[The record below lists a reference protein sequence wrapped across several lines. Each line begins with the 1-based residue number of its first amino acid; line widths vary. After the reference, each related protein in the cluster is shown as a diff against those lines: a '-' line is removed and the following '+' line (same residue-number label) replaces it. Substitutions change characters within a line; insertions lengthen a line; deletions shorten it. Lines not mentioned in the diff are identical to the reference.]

1 MNATHPLG
9 QLIQS
14 IEDGNGWTLRHI
26 ARRIESSGMSMSH
39 THLGNL
45 KNKPIQSVTSNMLEA
60 LSVGLG
66 VSQGEVASAALASM
80 GVLIRTEGGGLD
92 VAITRDPALTDFDR
106 RLLRAMVR
114 EIRDARRDEH
124 ESTDRAQ
131 ARSDHPSVA
140 GKPQPDGATIHEL
153 RPARQWW
160 LEDDVAADSGVRD
173 LDAEDAEAAERG
185 EESQDPEDHR

>member
-26 ARRIESSGMSMSH
+26 ARRVEASGMSMSH

-60 LSVGLG
+60 LSAGLG
-66 VSQGEVASAALASM
+66 VPQSEVASAALASM

-92 VAITRDPALTDFDR
+92 VAITRDPAFTDFDR
-106 RLLRAMVR
+106 RLLRAVVR
-114 EIRDARRDEH
+114 EIRDARRDEN
-124 ESTDRAQ
+124 ESTDRPQSTA
-131 ARSDHPSVA
+131 DHPSVA
-140 GKPQPDGATIHEL
+140 GEPEPDGATTD
-153 RPARQWW
+153 
-160 LEDDVAADSGVRD
+160 EDDDIYGLAALERPSRGKALKRAADR
-173 LDAEDAEAAERG
+173 LG
-185 EESQDPEDHR
+185 EGSQDPGHDHPA

>member
-26 ARRIESSGMSMSH
+26 ARRIEASGMSMSH

-60 LSVGLG
+60 LSAGLG
-66 VSQGEVASAALASM
+66 VPQSEVASAALASM

-92 VAITRDPALTDFDR
+92 VAITRDPAFTDFDR
-106 RLLRAMVR
+106 RLLRAVVR
-114 EIRDARRDEH
+114 EIRDARRDEL
-124 ESTDRAQ
+124 ESTDKPQSSA
-131 ARSDHPSVA
+131 DHPSVA
-140 GKPQPDGATIHEL
+140 REAQSDGATRRLSEPRL
-153 RPARQWW
+153 KLLTDDVPDLEGLPYAADAEEPGDDPG
-160 LEDDVAADSGVRD
+160 EDDD
-173 LDAEDAEAAERG
+173 
-185 EESQDPEDHR
+185 

>member
-1 MNATHPLG
+1 MNALHPLG

-45 KNKPIQSVTSNMLEA
+45 KNKPIQSVTSKMLEA
-60 LSVGLG
+60 LSVGLS
-66 VSQGEVASAALASM
+66 VPQSEVASAALASM
-80 GVLIRTEGGGLD
+80 GVLIRTEGGGVD
-92 VAITRDPALTDFDR
+92 VAITKDPSFTDFDR

-124 ESTDRAQ
+124 DS
-131 ARSDHPSVA
+131 ARST
-140 GKPQPDGATIHEL
+140 PDRDDLADPALPNGPMSEPRL
-153 RPARQWW
+153 RLLSDDAPEG
-160 LEDDVAADSGVRD
+160 LEDELYAAD
-173 LDAEDAEAAERG
+173 AEKPGDDPG
-185 EESQDPEDHR
+185 EDQY